1 VAHCLGLTFCP
12 LPECAEFV
20 CCDVLYVV
28 WVWCARWRACYFTQK
43 LLNCLKQNSA
53 ETMGRN
59 CCLRKRGV
67 PVYVHG
73 HKY

>member
-28 WVWCARWRACYFTQK
+28 VC
-43 LLNCLKQNSA
+43 
-53 ETMGRN
+53 
-59 CCLRKRGV
+59 GV
-67 PVYVHG
+67 LVGGLVILP
-73 HKY
+73 KSC